1 MPETPRFLIID
12 GYPKK
17 SRDQFD
23 EVGMKLAWVLYEEML
38 HKYLPEAKCDVALPS
53 DNTTQ
58 LPSGGEL
65 EKYDGILWTGC
76 NLTVYHD
83 DNPVVTEQLDL
94 AREAYEIGIPSFG
107 SCWAIQVAA
116 VAAGGKVEAHPK
128 GREMGIARKIHL
140 TPEGLNHP
148 MYEGKPP
155 VFDAFVSHDDQVTDL
170 PEGAKL
176 LASNNWTRVQAMEVK
191 HKKGTFWG
199 LQYHPEYNLH
209 ELARL
214 ILAREEKLIKQGMFK
229 DHDDLLEMVG
239 RLEEIY
245 KNQDRKDYRWQ
256 LGIDEDVILDSIRQ
270 KEFSNWVK
278 YQAAPYAQGRR

>member
-1 MPETPRFLIID
+1 MPDFPRFLIVD

-23 EVGMKLAWVLYEEML
+23 DVGMKLAWALYEEML
-38 HKYLPEAKCDVALPS
+38 HTYLPEAKCDVALPS
-53 DNTTQ
+53 DDLSQ
-58 LPSGGEL
+58 LPSEGEL
-65 EKYDGILWTGC
+65 AGYDGILWTGC
-76 NLTVYHD
+76 NLTVYHH
-83 DNPVVTEQLDL
+83 DNPVVTAQLDL

-155 VFDAFVSHDDQVTDL
+155 VFDAFVSHDDQVTEL
-170 PEGAKL
+170 PEGGKL
-176 LASNNWTRVQAMEVK
+176 LASNNFTRVQAMEVK

-199 LQYHPEYNLH
+199 LQYHPEYDLH

-214 ILAREEKLIKQGMFK
+214 IVAREEKLIKQGMFK
-229 DHDDLLEMVG
+229 DHDDLMEMVS

-245 KNQDRKDYRWQ
+245 KDQDRKDYRWQ
-256 LGIDEDVILDSIRQ
+256 LGIDEDVLSDSIRQ

-278 YQAAPYAQGRR
+278 YLAVPYAKGRR